1 MKELLRF
8 VSVIS
13 IAISLFSCASEN
25 IFSEENLEQS
35 NIENVQIVR
44 DFEVEITAPIP
55 GVWKRMV
62 EIGYTV
68 KTGDAIGIIENDKGI
83 FMIEVPDKDGKE
95 ISGIVTE
102 IVTEDENS
110 VVLDQGLIVITVE
123 GELSAKSILVIPGI
137 LKSQEKEMI
146 CPFIL

>member
-1 MKELLRF
+1 M
-8 VSVIS
+8 
-13 IAISLFSCASEN
+13 
-25 IFSEENLEQS
+25 Q
-35 NIENVQIVR
+35 
-44 DFEVEITAPIP
+44 FEVEITAPIP
-55 GVWKRMV
+55 GIWKRMV

-137 LKSQEKEMI
+137 LKSQEKK
-146 CPFIL
+146 

>member
-55 GVWKRMV
+55 GIWKRMV

-95 ISGIVTE
+95 NTIKYRSRNLRKSGYRPI
-102 IVTEDENS
+102 
-110 VVLDQGLIVITVE
+110 
-123 GELSAKSILVIPGI
+123 
-137 LKSQEKEMI
+137 
-146 CPFIL
+146 

>member
-8 VSVIS
+8 VIVIS
-13 IAISLFSCASEN
+13 IAISLFSCISEN

-44 DFEVEITAPIP
+44 DFEVEITAPVAGI
-55 GVWKRMV
+55 WKRIV
-62 EIGYTV
+62 ELGYTV
-68 KTGDAIGIIENDKGI
+68 TTEDVIGTIENDKGI
-83 FMIEVPDKDGKE
+83 FMIKVPNKDGNE

-123 GELSAKSILVIPGI
+123 GELSTKSILVIPGI
-137 LKSQEKEMI
+137 LKSQEKK
-146 CPFIL
+146 

>member
-1 MKELLRF
+1 M
-8 VSVIS
+8 
-13 IAISLFSCASEN
+13 
-25 IFSEENLEQS
+25 Q
-35 NIENVQIVR
+35 
-44 DFEVEITAPIP
+44 FEVEITAPIP
-55 GVWKRMV
+55 GIWLCMV

-137 LKSQEKEMI
+137 LKSQEKK
-146 CPFIL
+146 

>member
-102 IVTEDENS
+102 IV
-110 VVLDQGLIVITVE
+110 ITVE

-137 LKSQEKEMI
+137 LKSQEKKLYVPLF
-146 CPFIL
+146 CKKSR